1 MEATKTLLK
10 VGEELEKEESGE
22 VPLWGAGGN
31 KCVSNG
37 RRKGY
42 VWQCERAEVLNG
54 CAGWR
59 WNKGWEPEHV
69 DGLTLDSFWVKRKN
83 ERIKGQLHNQVR

>member
-1 MEATKTLLK
+1 MNTNLSLGITLPQRHTLGIFIMDIRMEATKTLLK

-42 VWQCERAEVLNG
+42 V
-54 CAGWR
+54 
-59 WNKGWEPEHV
+59 
-69 DGLTLDSFWVKRKN
+69 
-83 ERIKGQLHNQVR
+83 